1 MYDKKVRRR
10 RVVLGLLVACSLIL
24 LTASFGDEAGPL
36 RSIQR
41 GVNDVLSPVQEGASR
56 ALKPARD
63 LVGWVGDSVS
73 AKGDVEELRAERDAL
88 RRELVR
94 QEGAL
99 RENERLRR
107 LLELSSA
114 LKLEDY
120 RPLAARVITQ
130 SPSVWYATVGLNRG
144 SSDGVREG
152 MPVVSGEGLIGRVTD
167 VTRGSAQVT
176 LITDHTSGVSAR
188 TNRDGVPG
196 IVVTASTGNRADL
209 VLKDTPARVAVDR
222 GDRVVTAGTRS
233 ESERLESLFPPD
245 LPIGAVTRIEEPGSD
260 TQEIHLRPFAD
271 LRRLEY
277 VQVLTRSPRGNRP

>member
-10 RVVLGLLVACSLIL
+10 RAVLGLLVACSLIL

-36 RSIQR
+36 RSLQR
-41 GVNDVLSPVQEGASR
+41 GVNEVLSPVQEGASR

-63 LVGWVGDSVS
+63 LAGWVGDTVA
-73 AKGDVEELRAERDAL
+73 AKGDVEDLRAERDAL
-88 RRELVR
+88 RRDLVR
-94 QEGAL
+94 QEGAM

-114 LKLEDY
+114 LGLEDY
-120 RPLAARVITQ
+120 RPLTARVITQ

-144 SSDGVREG
+144 SSDGVRKG

-167 VTRGSAQVT
+167 VTGGSAQVT

-188 TNRDGVPG
+188 TNRGGVPG
-196 IVVTASTGNRADL
+196 IVRTASTGNRADL
-209 VLKDTPARVAVDR
+209 VLVNTPGRAAVGPR
-222 GDRVVTAGTRS
+222 ERVVTAGTRS
-233 ESERLESLFPPD
+233 ERLESLFPPG
-245 LPIGAVTRIEEPGSD
+245 LPIGAVSRIEEPGSD